1 MKNKFLS
8 LSLTVMFGLQFSFGQ
23 ENAIFDFNADDLIG
37 IWQPTYTNR
46 TAELTFIRQ
55 VETVRKYGLRIQ
67 FLKSGEFRSRYSA
80 PCGNDS
86 MLRTHN
92 YSGIWSLDED
102 NWILTTSEPINRNGT
117 VFKIVELKS
126 DKMVLAEIKIE

>member
-1 MKNKFLS
+1 MKYKFLL

-23 ENAIFDFNADDLIG
+23 ENAIFDFNADELIG
-37 IWQPTYTNR
+37 TWRPTYDNR
-46 TAELTFIRQ
+46 TAELTFERQ
-55 VETVRKYGLRIQ
+55 VETERKYGLWIEI
-67 FLKSGEFRSRYSA
+67 LKSGEFRSRYSA

-92 YSGIWSLDED
+92 YNGIWSLDED
-102 NWILTTSEPINRNGT
+102 EWILTTSEPINRNGT
-117 VFKIVELKS
+117 LFKIVELKS